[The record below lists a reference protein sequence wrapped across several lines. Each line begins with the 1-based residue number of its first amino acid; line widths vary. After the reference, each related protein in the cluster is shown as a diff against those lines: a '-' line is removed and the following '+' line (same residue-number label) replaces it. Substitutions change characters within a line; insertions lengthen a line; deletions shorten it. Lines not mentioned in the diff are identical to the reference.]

1 MQRTNRIAAH
11 EARRGR
17 LALDG
22 GASDARGTTLGGPS
36 IVARGVARS
45 TVRRRGFTLVE
56 MLLVIAIIGLI
67 AALIGPQIAKN
78 FQRSQVQTTRAQIEN
93 LATAIESFYTDN
105 ARYPT
110 EAEGLNALIAK
121 PDGLTTWNGPYLKK
135 KALPKDGWGGAFI
148 YKLDKDFGF
157 VVKSLGADKREGGA
171 EGSQDADLSNR

>member
-1 MQRTNRIAAH
+1 MESTMQSTNRIAAH
-11 EARRGR
+11 DVRGGR
-17 LALDG
+17 LALVG

-36 IVARGVARS
+36 IVAQPRL
-45 TVRRRGFTLVE
+45 RRRGFTLVE

-78 FQRSQVQTTRAQIEN
+78 FQRSQVQTTKAQIEN

-110 EAEGLNALIAK
+110 EAEGLNALIAR
-121 PDGLTTWNGPYLKK
+121 PDGLTTWSGPYLKK
-135 KALPKDGWGGAFI
+135 KALPNDGWGGAFI